1 MKQVISGISG
11 LDEIL
16 GGGFIR
22 PSTMLIAGVTGTG
35 KTTITMQSIFN
46 AAKEDEVCMFITA
59 MSEPIAMINNFMS
72 RFSFYNISLMGKGNV
87 KYVSLDSSLIKN
99 GSLAIINEIEKN
111 IELIKPDRIVID
123 PINVLTCWMNDNEK
137 REFYYDLFTKIKGWN
152 SLVLITS
159 ELLEDDIWKDEV
171 SYVTD
176 GIIYLSNEKVRDTR
190 VRNLEILKIRGQAY
204 QAGKHSYRITNNGLT
219 IYPILQAV
227 EKQVPL
233 NERTTTGIT
242 GLDKMIEGGLIK
254 GSSTLISGG
263 SGTGK
268 TIMGL
273 QFAVACALKGEP
285 VVFVAFEEEPQ
296 IIKNNAL
303 TFGWDIEKFEN
314 KGLFKIIPCSAHQMD
329 INENAISIK
338 KQIEEISAQHVV
350 IDNINGF
357 RFSVGDGDKLSEHV
371 NVLSKYFRSK
381 NITSIFINEVP
392 ELMGSTTISGD
403 GTTFILDNIILL
415 RYIEMESEMK
425 KAISVLKMR
434 GSNHDKEIREL
445 VITKK
450 GIEVKLPFAEYSGL
464 MSGNPVKSP
473 SQAFVEAFKK

>member
-1 MKQVISGISG
+1 
-11 LDEIL
+11 
-16 GGGFIR
+16 
-22 PSTMLIAGVTGTG
+22 
-35 KTTITMQSIFN
+35 
-46 AAKEDEVCMFITA
+46 
-59 MSEPIAMINNFMS
+59 
-72 RFSFYNISLMGKGNV
+72 MGKGNV
-87 KYVSLDSSLIKN
+87 KYVPLDSSIIKN

-111 IELIKPDRIVID
+111 IEKIKPDRIVID
-123 PINVLTCWMNDNEK
+123 PINVLTGWMKDNEK

-176 GIIYLSNEKVRDTR
+176 GIIYLSNEKVKDKRI
-190 VRNLEILKIRGQAY
+190 RNLEVLKVRGQAY
-204 QAGKHSYRITNNGLT
+204 QAGKHSYKINEDGLT
-219 IYPILQAV
+219 IYPILQSV
-227 EKQVPL
+227 EIQPPL
-233 NERTTTGIT
+233 KERTTTGIS
-242 GLDKMIEGGLIK
+242 GLDKMVEGGFIK

-268 TIMGL
+268 TLMGL
-273 QFAVACALKGEP
+273 QFAVAGALKGEP
-285 VVFVAFEEEPQ
+285 VFFVTFEEEPQ
-296 IIKNNAL
+296 TIKNNAMA
-303 TFGWDIEKFEN
+303 FGWDIEKFEN
-314 KGLFKIIPCSAHQMD
+314 MGLLRILYCSVYQMD
-329 INENAISIK
+329 ANENAIAIK
-338 KQIEEISAQHVV
+338 NQIEEISAQHVV

-357 RFSVGDGDKLSEHV
+357 RSTIGDVDKLSEHV

-403 GTTFILDNIILL
+403 GTTIIVDNIILL

-425 KAISVLKMR
+425 KTISVLKMR

-450 GIEVKLPFAEYSGL
+450 GIEIKLPFTEYSGL